1 MSELD
6 EEIEAQIILKGE
18 MFCRAEGIRWFCAD
32 DTFGCGAEL
41 PNIHYEEWM
50 SRIQEKHRL
59 QASRLPIPRKGPVLG
74 QGQEDRDRVP
84 ATNEVRLSQ
93 RDRRGLGRV
102 LP

>member
-50 SRIQEKHRL
+50 SRGVAIGIISAFCRHCTYNVELMNGRL
-59 QASRLPIPRKGPVLG
+59 EPMGSVKIWNSETDKLMPRRK
-74 QGQEDRDRVP
+74 
-84 ATNEVRLSQ
+84 
-93 RDRRGLGRV
+93 
-102 LP
+102 